1 MTNEPI
7 ANVKEQPKSITIHQ
21 SGDAV
26 YGIGL
31 FGAWAYYIGKAV
43 TPQERLV
50 GFLKGFIWPAMLV
63 YELLKFL
70 NPESE

>member
-1 MTNEPI
+1 MTTEQMTHE
-7 ANVKEQPKSITIHQ
+7 KQQPKSITIRQ

-26 YGIGL
+26 YGIGM
-31 FGAWAYYIGKAV
+31 FGAWAYYIGRAS

-50 GFLKGFIWPAMLV
+50 GFLKGFIWPAILV
-63 YELLKFL
+63 YKLLKFL

>member
-1 MTNEPI
+1 MTTEHMTNE
-7 ANVKEQPKSITIHQ
+7 KQQPKSITIRQ

-26 YGIGL
+26 YGIGM
-31 FGAWAYYIGKAV
+31 FGAWAYYIGRAS